1 MCYVDKYIEDTSI
14 ANNMLVSFYIYYDII
29 RLKIY
34 KIIRVKHNVKEYLN
48 NMEIE
53 FKTVEHEL
61 LYKTEEVDRNIE
73 RYYRC

>member
-1 MCYVDKYIEDTSI
+1 
-14 ANNMLVSFYIYYDII
+14 MLVSFYIYYDII

>member
-1 MCYVDKYIEDTSI
+1 
-14 ANNMLVSFYIYYDII
+14 MLVSFYIYYDII

-61 LYKTEEVDRNIE
+61 LYKIEEVDRNIE
-73 RYYRC
+73 RYDRC

>member
-1 MCYVDKYIEDTSI
+1 
-14 ANNMLVSFYIYYDII
+14 MLVSFYIYYDII

-73 RYYRC
+73 RYDRC

>member
-1 MCYVDKYIEDTSI
+1 
-14 ANNMLVSFYIYYDII
+14 MLVSFYIYYDII

-53 FKTVEHEL
+53 FKIVEHEL

-73 RYYRC
+73 RYDWC

>member
-1 MCYVDKYIEDTSI
+1 
-14 ANNMLVSFYIYYDII
+14 MLVSFYIYYDII

-34 KIIRVKHNVKEYLN
+34 KIIRVKHNVKEYFN

-53 FKTVEHEL
+53 FKIVEHEL

-73 RYYRC
+73 RYDRC

>member
-1 MCYVDKYIEDTSI
+1 
-14 ANNMLVSFYIYYDII
+14 MLVSFYIYYDII

-53 FKTVEHEL
+53 FKIVEHEL

-73 RYYRC
+73 RYDRC

>member
-1 MCYVDKYIEDTSI
+1 
-14 ANNMLVSFYIYYDII
+14 MLVSFYIYYDII

-61 LYKTEEVDRNIE
+61 LYKKE
-73 RYYRC
+73 

>member
-1 MCYVDKYIEDTSI
+1 
-14 ANNMLVSFYIYYDII
+14 MLVSFYIYYDII

-53 FKTVEHEL
+53 FKIVEHEL

-73 RYYRC
+73 RYDRY